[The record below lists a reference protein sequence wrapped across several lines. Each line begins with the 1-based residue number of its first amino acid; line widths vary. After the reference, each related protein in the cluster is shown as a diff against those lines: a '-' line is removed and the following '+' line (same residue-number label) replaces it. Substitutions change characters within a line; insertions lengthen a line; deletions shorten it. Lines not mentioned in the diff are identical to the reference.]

1 MPRKKIYPIDT
12 DHDKGQGMRHIDQ
25 TRDVPDPV
33 ELIQEFRRVAEKMI
47 GEPIPA
53 PDVQSDADGYPGTTP
68 IEEDDPRYQPDVPL
82 DAAVL
87 PPTTWSRRWT
97 AMSVDERRV
106 LLANILDAPGHETLG
121 WDTLP
126 YWLRRHLAHYR

>member
-47 GEPIPA
+47 GEPIPKPVTSV
-53 PDVQSDADGYPGTTP
+53 PDIPAIRTSVG
-68 IEEDDPRYQPDVPL
+68 
-82 DAAVL
+82 
-87 PPTTWSRRWT
+87 TWSRRWT
-97 AMSVDERRV
+97 AMTVDERRV
-106 LLANILDAPGHETLG
+106 LLANILDAPGHEALP
-121 WDTLP
+121 WDELP